1 MVNRSNKLILSD
13 VPLFIGG
20 IFLMYLA
27 IVDETL
33 YNFILHNVHQDQI
46 TVTIA
51 TIIAAATPMF
61 FAVGFVKKTALRRWQ
76 TIYYYEKLILN
87 DVFWVLAIILLN
99 MISYVI
105 VVEEGI
111 HQFNIPI
118 LAGCVLF
125 SIYLVIHSFK
135 IRQKQF
141 P

>member
-1 MVNRSNKLILSD
+1 MVSRSNRLVLSD
-13 VPLFIGG
+13 IPLFIGG
-20 IFLMYLA
+20 IFLMYIAVL
-27 IVDETL
+27 DETL
-33 YNFILHNVHQDQI
+33 FNFILHNVHQDQI

-51 TIIAAATPMF
+51 TIIAAAIPMF
-61 FAVGFVKKTALRRWQ
+61 FAVGFINKTALRRWQ
-76 TIYYYEKLILN
+76 TMYYYEKLILG
-87 DVFWVLAIILLN
+87 DFFWVLAIILLN
-99 MISYVI
+99 IISYII